1 MLKGRP
7 AGYKAPAK
15 SAAPKM
21 KAGKGIGAAP
31 KKSPAGSKPMK
42 QPKSPGM
49 KKPAGIKPSA
59 GAKKMPGAAKKP
71 KNPVGAKPPKSSPK
85 PKMSGAAKT
94 LKTTQKKGMKQAI
107 KTHTQKMVFHQRQS
121 ERLKTAGAHEASHP
135 QHAKYQSHMASIQ
148 KHKTGAVT
156 TSRKLSQHVSNRPG
170 GKAGAGGRVNIKRS
184 SVSKMMY

>member
-1 MLKGRP
+1 MSLKSVVDETIEMLKGRP
-7 AGYKAPAK
+7 NGYKAPMKSPVSAK
-15 SAAPKM
+15 IKSPK
-21 KAGKGIGAAP
+21 KVGAAP
-31 KKSPAGSKPMK
+31 KQKPVGAKPMK

-49 KKPAGIKPSA
+49 KKPAGMKNPSA
-59 GAKKMPGAAKKP
+59 SKQP
-71 KNPVGAKPPKSSPK
+71 KAGKAPK

-121 ERLKTAGAHEASHP
+121 ERLKTAGAHQASHP

-148 KHKTGAVT
+148 KHKVGAAT

-170 GKAGAGGRVNIKRS
+170 GKKGAAGRVNIKTRS
-184 SVSKMMY
+184 ISKMMY